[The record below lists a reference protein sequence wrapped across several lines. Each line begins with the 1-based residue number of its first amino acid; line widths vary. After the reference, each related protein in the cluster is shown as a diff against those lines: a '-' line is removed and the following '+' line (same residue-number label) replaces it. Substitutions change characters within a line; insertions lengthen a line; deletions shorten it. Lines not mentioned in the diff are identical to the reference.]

1 MAENLKMVIDQQ
13 IMDSQSIN
21 ELPERFFELFDLANH
36 VSKMIK
42 AQLSESTPTDI
53 LKVINKDNI
62 SDIFR
67 DIAIKGQSLD
77 QEGIQRY
84 YHYKYATISAKMC
97 IDRINAILS
106 LKMAKGV
113 LIPKLILKRIKL

>member
-67 DIAIKGQSLD
+67 DIAIKGQS
-77 QEGIQRY
+77 
-84 YHYKYATISAKMC
+84 
-97 IDRINAILS
+97 
-106 LKMAKGV
+106 
-113 LIPKLILKRIKL
+113 